1 MANAVVHVSDR
12 LCIAECQSIAINFWR
27 GIPHRADWQE
37 AVRHLG
43 SLHRRFPA
51 GIFALVVFPLPPTL
65 SIREIE
71 FDRKEMEIVARQFVA
86 LGRGCASVIEGSGF
100 VGATVRSVVSGLT
113 LITRPPFP
121 SRIFDSVTEAIHWLA
136 PQVMPRPT
144 PSFMRELDLAVTSA
158 REATRMVPPR
168 AAAGGAS

>member
-1 MANAVVHVSDR
+1 MANSVVHVSDR
-12 LCIAECQSIAINFWR
+12 LCIAECQAVAINFWH

-43 SLHRRFPA
+43 SLHRRFPD

-71 FDRKEMEIVARQFVA
+71 FDRKEMEIVARQFIA

-113 LITRPPFP
+113 LLTRPPFP
-121 SRIFDSVTEAIHWLA
+121 SRIFDSVTDGIHWLA
-136 PQVMPRPT
+136 PLVAPRPS
-144 PSFMRELDLAVTSA
+144 PAFIRELESAVASA
-158 REATRMVPPR
+158 REATRLN
-168 AAAGGAS
+168 AARVATSGAH